1 MIGELHDNN
10 PMTYVTNIRDYV
22 IDHIRTTDFPM
33 SLVNYEISSPSE
45 TFLSACG
52 TPADKEWLI
61 LALIREAG
69 FKAFKEDGHIVVTI
83 QEDGHN
89 MDYTL
94 SATDKRPP
102 RLKDAAI
109 DEQRTIE
116 IEQTI
121 PWQGENLGGGYS
133 RMTLPTERGS
143 INIDPAFLTS
153 NRKAPVKVRNCNEK
167 YHYTIQN
174 AGTMVG
180 KPISISRT
188 VNGLGSIKISIKQ
201 LGNGAID
208 VIREL
213 NIDVPD
219 GIVTPKQYKAF
230 RKMIQ
235 DWNQNKRIT
244 TNAK

>member
-1 MIGELHDNN
+1 
-10 PMTYVTNIRDYV
+10 
-22 IDHIRTTDFPM
+22 
-33 SLVNYEISSPSE
+33 
-45 TFLSACG
+45 
-52 TPADKEWLI
+52 
-61 LALIREAG
+61 
-69 FKAFKEDGHIVVTI
+69 
-83 QEDGHN
+83 

-102 RLKDAAI
+102 RLDGAAI

-121 PWQGENLGGGYS
+121 PWQGKNIGGNYTQ
-133 RMTLPTERGS
+133 MTLPTERGS
-143 INIDPAFLTS
+143 ISIDPARLTS